1 MKAKFTYIAILFL
14 LLVSLTFVPTGR
26 EVEVYRAV
34 LSPTA
39 LKIGEHV
46 VTRQADDAALPT
58 NFLVQD
64 GKLYL
69 KFQSVRSSLLMV
81 TYATDVE
88 WNQEKVKALRSEH
101 PELDALWDKGPSGVY
116 WLTN

>member
-1 MKAKFTYIAILFL
+1 MKAKFTYITMLSL
-14 LLVSLTFVPTGR
+14 LLVSLTFVPIGR

-34 LSPTA
+34 LSPTS

-46 VTRQADDAALPT
+46 VTRQADDAVST
-58 NFLVQD
+58 TDFLIQD

-81 TYATDVE
+81 TYVTDVK
-88 WNQEKVKALRSEH
+88 WNQERVKTIRNEH
-101 PELDALWDKGPSGVY
+101 PELEALWDKGTSGVY
-116 WLTN
+116 WVTN